1 MDNELNLIIKDIV
14 NNRKFKKLLNES
26 HHKSNNR
33 FNHSLDVARYTY
45 KITKKLN
52 LDYKSATRA
61 ALLHDFFFKSE
72 IKGPK
77 EIIFH
82 PKFALYNAS
91 KITNLNDF
99 KQLFNLYGELLDRYV
114 ILGGRMCQQY
124 GKGTNYYHSPCLYY
138 YDSENDYFLNSL
150 GDYSSGL
157 TLTSLTDE
165 VREVW

>member
-33 FNHSLDVARYTY
+33 FNHTLDVARYTY

-91 KITNLNDF
+91 KITNLNDLEKNIILSHMFPIGYIVPKYKESIIVDIIDDLSSF
-99 KQLFNLYGELLDRYV
+99 KDLKNIFKIKIKKLENTFSFLLFIIINF
-114 ILGGRMCQQY
+114 I
-124 GKGTNYYHSPCLYY
+124 K
-138 YDSENDYFLNSL
+138 
-150 GDYSSGL
+150 
-157 TLTSLTDE
+157 
-165 VREVW
+165 